1 MAITEAAC
9 QVLLRHDWQ
18 GNIRALKNVLRTAM
32 VLSGDGAI
40 APEHLPAQVDGG
52 QPPVLPSERTL
63 SLDGMQE
70 VMVAQ
75 VQDER
80 PALRQALKTHHCNV

>member
-1 MAITEAAC
+1 MAINEAAC
-9 QVLLRHDWQ
+9 RVLLRHDWQ

-32 VLSGDGAI
+32 ALIGDEAI
-40 APEHLPAQVDGG
+40 DPEHLPAQVDGG
-52 QPPVLPSERTL
+52 LPPVLPPERTL

-70 VMVAQ
+70 VMMAQ

-80 PALRQALKTHHCNV
+80 PA